1 MDRRNYQFEE
11 NDRSTQKK
19 MWRPVENFQDRFLDL
34 FLPFFR
40 RLAVPP
46 KPVSLQKESP
56 GKPDRV
62 AAIFIY

>member
-1 MDRRNYQFEE
+1 
-11 NDRSTQKK
+11 

-56 GKPDRV
+56 GKPDKV